1 MKRLSLA
8 AGVRQVARSP
18 LGRELSRRAE
28 VKQQSATPLSSDSRE
43 VVVLLGSDEFVE
55 QAEALALKLG
65 RPVDEVLGEAGSHLR
80 ELSATHSK
88 AVTERWHRFGRWMLR
103 GYDVLIDEESL
114 SHLRALDREHSL
126 VFLISH
132 RSYLDEW
139 AFPPSLVEH
148 GIQAP
153 FGFAGANLDF
163 FPLGT
168 VARRTGIVHIRRSTS
183 EVPVYKFALR
193 AFMRQLIATRANLIW
208 SIEGGRSRT
217 GKLRPPRFGLLR
229 YVVDAV
235 EELDG
240 SDVLIVPV
248 SIVYDQLPTHEVDL
262 MTSEAR
268 GQGKRPEDVKWF
280 FGYVRG
286 LRDRMG
292 RIYVDF
298 GEPLALKTR
307 LAELEQDESHEAHA
321 VERIAVEV
329 SHRINMATP
338 VTPTAA
344 VCIALLAADK
354 ALTLDEILETVEP
367 LAGYLRA
374 RRWPTAGAAT
384 LTDRATARRAL
395 QDLVSSGVLTS
406 FQGQTTVWGV
416 GPNQHLVA
424 AVYRNSAIHVL
435 VQRAILELVLTRLA
449 EEGASAIDPLEY
461 ALRLRDLLKFDFFFP
476 GREQFAKDMQF
487 ELELFAVG
495 RTDSFTELEPG
506 RARELIEGESRFVA
520 DLTLRPFFD
529 AYAIVANELSEH
541 GETSRVDEERFLAR
555 CLVIGQQWALQRRIA
570 SEESAS
576 VEMFQT
582 GLRLARHLGL
592 VESDQPDLAARRTEF
607 EGELADV
614 RRGIDGITRR
624 SHLLR

>member
-1 MKRLSLA
+1 MKGRPVT
-8 AGVRQVARSP
+8 AGFRAVVKSP
-18 LGRELSRRAE
+18 LGRELSRRSEAK
-28 VKQQSATPLSSDSRE
+28 KQSTSPLPSDSPE
-43 VVVLLGSDEFVE
+43 VVALLGSTEFATQVQDLASKLSRPVE
-55 QAEALALKLG
+55 Q
-65 RPVDEVLGEAGSHLR
+65 VLREAGGHLR
-80 ELSATHSK
+80 EMAAVHSD
-88 AVTERWHRFGRWMLR
+88 AVTEPWHRFGRWMLR
-103 GYDVLIDEESL
+103 GYDILLDEESL
-114 SHLRALDREHSL
+114 AQLRALDREHSL

-139 AFPPSLVEH
+139 AVPPSLVDL

-168 VARRTGIVHIRRSTS
+168 VARRTGIVHIRRTTAG
-183 EVPVYKFALR
+183 VPVYKFALR
-193 AFMRQLIATRANLIW
+193 MFMRQLIATRANLIW

-235 EELDG
+235 EELGG
-240 SDVLIVPV
+240 SEVLLVPV
-248 SIVYDQLPTHEVDL
+248 SILYDQLPTHEVDL

-268 GQGKRPEDVKWF
+268 GQGKRPEDMKWF
-280 FGYVRG
+280 VEYLRG
-286 LRDRMG
+286 LRHRRG

-298 GEPLALKTR
+298 GEPLALGAR
-307 LAELEQDESHEAHA
+307 LAELESDGSQDAHV

-354 ALTLDEILETVEP
+354 ALTLDEILETVQP
-367 LAGYLRA
+367 LAGYLRS
-374 RRWPTAGAAT
+374 RKWPTAGAAN

-395 QDLVSSGVLTS
+395 QELVASGVLTS
-406 FQGQTTVWGV
+406 FQGETTVWGI
-416 GPNQHLVA
+416 GASQHLVA

-449 EEGASAIDPLEY
+449 DDTEGKFDPLEH
-461 ALRLRDLLKFDFFFP
+461 ALRLRDLLKFDFFFA

-487 ELELFAVG
+487 ELDLFGGAPG
-495 RTDSFTELEPG
+495 YSFAELEPEQAG
-506 RARELIEGESRFVA
+506 SLIAGESRFVA

-529 AYAIVANELSEH
+529 AYAIVANQLVEH
-541 GETSRVDEERFLAR
+541 GDSPRIDEERFLSR
-555 CLVIGQQWALQRRIA
+555 CLVIGQQWSLQRRIA

-582 GLRLARHLGL
+582 GLRLAGHLGL
-592 VESDQPDLAARRTEF
+592 VDTDEPGIAARRRSF
-607 EGELADV
+607 ELEIDDV
-614 RRGIDGITRR
+614 RRRMDGVARR
-624 SHLLR
+624 PSPVQ